1 MSKYIPKPG
10 FDLSKDEK
18 IYNLELDL
26 NILKNESDNLLI
38 NCKQHYNLI
47 LKKINNISREIL
59 QLKNNNTDTKFVEKQ
74 EHLIT
79 KSSNLDIQNRDGLTW
94 TKVEYKKNKKNKK
107 NNKK

>member
-47 LKKINNISREIL
+47 MKKINSISQEII
-59 QLKNNNTDTKFVEKQ
+59 QLKEINVSNKNINQISEKK
-74 EHLIT
+74 EKMYT
-79 KSSNLDIQNRDGLTW
+79 KSNNLKKKNMDELPW
-94 TKVEYKKNKKNKK
+94 TKVKYKKKNK
-107 NNKK
+107 